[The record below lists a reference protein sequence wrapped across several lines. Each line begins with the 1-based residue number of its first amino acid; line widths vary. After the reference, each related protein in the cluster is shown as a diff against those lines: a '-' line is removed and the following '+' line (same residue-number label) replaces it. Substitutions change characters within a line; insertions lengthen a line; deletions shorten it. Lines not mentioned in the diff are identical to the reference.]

1 MKRRSSSSAARA
13 RQWTEAEASQVL
25 DDLERSG
32 LSATRFAARQGV
44 GLERLY
50 RWKRRLGRGAKSA
63 VKAPAFTEVALRTA
77 GGAAIELVLPGGIVA
92 RFSGASRLDDAV
104 AVVSRLAPG

>member
-1 MKRRSSSSAARA
+1 VEARK
-13 RQWTEAEASQVL
+13 VL

-32 LSATRFAARQGV
+32 LPASRFAARQGL

-50 RWKRRLGRGAKSA
+50 RWKRRLGRGAKPA
-63 VKAPAFTEVALRTA
+63 LKTPAFTEVALRTS

-92 RFSGASRLDDAV
+92 RFSGASRLEDTV
-104 AVVSRLAPG
+104 AVLSHLASR